1 MITATLPEPA
11 RYGRCVDDPMNALKM
26 QQRFSPALAPLGL
39 AYGLA
44 MRARRAMWGSLLAR
58 FNCPCACVSIGN
70 ISWGGT
76 GKTPLVEWLMHW
88 AVARKLR
95 AAVLTRGYGAVLQ
108 RPPVMVSPRHSARDV
123 GDEPLMLALSC
134 PQVPVIVDP
143 NRRRG
148 ARSAIV
154 RLSPDLIFLDDGFQ
168 HIPLHRD
175 LDLVLLRPED
185 LHEHW
190 NRVIPAGSWR
200 EPHTALRHAGAFL
213 IKCDPATMHALA
225 PAMAHRLEEFGK
237 PVFSFSL
244 RPTVLRQVGGDRE
257 VTPGELDNRPYV
269 LVTGVGQPEQVKRT
283 VTAYMG
289 YAPQQTFVRPD
300 HHRYTFKEVDRLV
313 STRHLV
319 ICTAKDAVKLRIFP
333 APNIWYLHTELEF
346 GPALWTD
353 EAFPAWWDNWWT
365 TVGALP
371 RRSRPR

>member
-1 MITATLPEPA
+1 
-11 RYGRCVDDPMNALKM
+11 MNALKM
-26 QQRFSPALAPLGL
+26 QQRFSPALTPFGL
-39 AYGLA
+39 LYGLA
-44 MRARRAMWGSLLAR
+44 MRMRRGLWGSVLSR
-58 FNCPCACVSIGN
+58 FTSPCPCVSIGN

-88 AVARKLR
+88 AAAKKLR
-95 AAVLTRGYGAVLQ
+95 AAVLSRGYGAVLQ

-148 ARSAIV
+148 ARNAIA
-154 RLSPDLIFLDDGFQ
+154 RLNPNVIFLDDGFQ

-185 LHEHW
+185 LHEQW

-200 EPHTALRHAGAFL
+200 ETHTALQHAGAFL
-213 IKCDPATMHALA
+213 IKCSPEAMHALA
-225 PAMAHRLEEFGK
+225 PALTHRLEGFAK

-244 RPTVLRQVGGDRE
+244 KPTVLRQVGGERE
-257 VTPGELDNRPYV
+257 ITPAQANNRPYV
-269 LVTGVGQPEQVKRT
+269 LVTGVGQPEQVKHT
-283 VTAYMG
+283 VTTYMG

-313 STRHLV
+313 ASRNMV
-319 ICTAKDAVKLRIFP
+319 ICTAKDAVKLRMFP
-333 APNIWYLHTELEF
+333 APNIWCLHTEIEF
-346 GPALWTD
+346 GPFLWAQDT
-353 EAFPAWWDNWWT
+353 FPAWWDHWWT
-365 TVGALP
+365 TVGSLP
-371 RRSRPR
+371 RLSTRRP